1 MYKPRWY
8 YTNAPR
14 APRSTPRVRPCLRTS
29 SLKDSV
35 IQASISL
42 ARVLILQDE
51 VKISEDRES
60 LSNIWRVAQ
69 DQKILWRFWEGDYV
83 IYSALSGGTHMLDI
97 TSGKVLTRIM
107 DRPSTIYDI
116 RLEIADYLEVA
127 NDTELAKAVSN
138 ILKRLE
144 DIGLIEPET

>member
-1 MYKPRWY
+1 ME
-8 YTNAPR
+8 
-14 APRSTPRVRPCLRTS
+14 TS
-29 SLKDSV
+29 QDRKSLN
-35 IQASISL
+35 
-42 ARVLILQDE
+42 
-51 VKISEDRES
+51 
-60 LSNIWRVAQ
+60 NIWRVAH

-127 NDTELAKAVSN
+127 NDTELTNAVDN

-144 DIGLIEPET
+144 DIGLIEPEI

>member
-1 MYKPRWY
+1 
-8 YTNAPR
+8 
-14 APRSTPRVRPCLRTS
+14 
-29 SLKDSV
+29 
-35 IQASISL
+35 
-42 ARVLILQDE
+42 
-51 VKISEDRES
+51 
-60 LSNIWRVAQ
+60 
-69 DQKILWRFWEGDYV
+69 
-83 IYSALSGGTHMLDI
+83 MLDI

-144 DIGLIEPET
+144 DIGLIEPES

>member
-1 MYKPRWY
+1 M
-8 YTNAPR
+8 
-14 APRSTPRVRPCLRTS
+14 
-29 SLKDSV
+29 
-35 IQASISL
+35 
-42 ARVLILQDE
+42 
-51 VKISEDRES
+51 KISEDREC

-127 NDTELAKAVSN
+127 NDTELTNAVDN

-144 DIGLIEPET
+144 DIGLIEPEI